1 MRDSARTART
11 VARCVATFDLLATGC
26 LAVPGIETR
35 FFDVL
40 LQLDAAFGFGTPVV
54 PLPALGLLLA
64 NLAGA
69 LGVLWAL
76 VRIAW
81 PLRRLVA
88 ADAVARVAVAALIAY
103 SIEAR
108 GVTPVLWAFVAT
120 ELIGS
125 ALQAFVLPRL
135 RDPFTRL

>member
-1 MRDSARTART
+1 MRDTART

-26 LAVPGIETR
+26 LAVPGMETR
-35 FFDVL
+35 FTAL
-40 LQLDAAFGFGTPVV
+40 LTQLDATFGFAAPFPPLTP
-54 PLPALGLLLA
+54 LGLLLA

-69 LGVLWAL
+69 LGVVWAL

-88 ADAVARVAVAALIAY
+88 ADAIARVGVAALFAHA
-103 SIEAR
+103 IEVR

-125 ALQAFVLPRL
+125 AAQAWVLPRL
-135 RDPFTRL
+135 RDPRESARLL

>member
-1 MRDSARTART
+1 MRDSARTARI
-11 VARCVATFDLLATGC
+11 VVRCVAAFDLFATGC

-35 FFDVL
+35 FFEVL
-40 LQLDAAFGFGTPVV
+40 LQLDAAFGFATPAV
-54 PLPALGLLLA
+54 PLTTLGLLLA

-88 ADAVARVAVAALIAY
+88 ADAVARIAVAALIAY
-103 SIEAR
+103 SIEVR

-125 ALQAFVLPRL
+125 AAQAWVLPSL
-135 RDPFTRL
+135 RDPRVW

>member
-1 MRDSARTART
+1 MRDSARTARIVVRW
-11 VARCVATFDLLATGC
+11 VAVFDLVATSC
-26 LAVPGIETR
+26 LAIPGIETR

-40 LQLDAAFGFGTPVV
+40 LQLDAAFGLGTPAV
-54 PLPALGLLLA
+54 PLTALGLLLA

-103 SIEAR
+103 SIDAR
-108 GVTPVLWAFVAT
+108 GLTPMLWAFVAT

-135 RDPFTRL
+135 RDPSIRL